1 MARRVAVPGRF
12 LWSGVFARSLRA
24 PLRVLLRQRSVREG
38 ALRRARNLV
47 SRNPYLPRLSRL
59 LRLQALLRVK
69 LLRVRL
75 PRRFLLPARRLAC
88 PPRLT

>member
-1 MARRVAVPGRF
+1 MRKVAVPGKF
-12 LWSGVFARSLRA
+12 LWSRAFARSLRA

-47 SRNPYLPRLSRL
+47 SRSPVLLPRLSRL
-59 LRLQALLRVK
+59 LRLQALGRVK

-75 PRRFLLPARRLAC
+75 PRRFLLPARPLAC